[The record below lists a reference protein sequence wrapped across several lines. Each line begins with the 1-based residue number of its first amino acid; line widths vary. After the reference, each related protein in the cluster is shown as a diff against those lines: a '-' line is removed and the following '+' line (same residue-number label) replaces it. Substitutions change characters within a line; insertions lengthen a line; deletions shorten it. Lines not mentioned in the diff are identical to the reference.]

1 MSKNNTKIKDKKKE
15 EFNIMVSYNKNGKS
29 FQTIA
34 EEILIRKMNEIEQE
48 KKGKDGFG
56 YYIIIFSLEAPVYS
70 NRRT

>member
-48 KKGKDGFG
+48 KNGK
-56 YYIIIFSLEAPVYS
+56 
-70 NRRT
+70 N